1 MNELEKTN
9 RKLSRLDEAVLLG
22 DDKTFWEIQLHN
34 ARTARG
40 LAKARYAALAA
51 FGLIDEQQAEYEAE
65 LQRLNELEAHALVR
79 LTAVESD

>member
-22 DDKTFWEIQLHN
+22 DDKTFWEIQLDN

-40 LAKARYAALAA
+40 LTKTRYALLGE
-51 FGLIDEQQAEYEAE
+51 FGLTERQQAEYQTE
-65 LQRLNELEAHALVR
+65 LRQLDELEAHALLR
-79 LTAVESD
+79 LTFLEVD